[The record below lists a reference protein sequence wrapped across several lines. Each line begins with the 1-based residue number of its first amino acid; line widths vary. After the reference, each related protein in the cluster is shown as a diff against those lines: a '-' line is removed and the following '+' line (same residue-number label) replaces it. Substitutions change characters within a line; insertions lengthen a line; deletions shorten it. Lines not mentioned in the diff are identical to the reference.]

1 VLIISYIARHCVV
14 FYQFPFWPDVCFLN
28 CHILSK
34 VCRRVVIDPK
44 YNCVMSKKR
53 GILTSM
59 KKSPICTVI
68 RIVYSIIRISG
79 NWKWYPLTSLLGSWL
94 SDEFVVFF
102 LARRASLLKLEP
114 SVLLNE
120 KHEQWIL
127 QKKSF
132 FKYNNNICKRGSG
145 IFHYHNL
152 WYFK

>member
-1 VLIISYIARHCVV
+1 
-14 FYQFPFWPDVCFLN
+14 
-28 CHILSK
+28 
-34 VCRRVVIDPK
+34 
-44 YNCVMSKKR
+44 M
-53 GILTSM
+53 
-59 KKSPICTVI
+59 
-68 RIVYSIIRISG
+68 
-79 NWKWYPLTSLLGSWL
+79 

-145 IFHYHNL
+145 IFHYYISSRAAHCGSVQEMKFCKKL
-152 WYFK
+152 META